1 MFDKQEFKNT
11 FDQVHASEE
20 LLMEVLDMT
29 TKTEQKTHRSH
40 KIIRTM
46 LIAAVLIC
54 ALTVT
59 AVAADAITRKF
70 SGETTS
76 VIEAFF
82 GENGEY
88 ASGGN
93 IVEYDEWGKLAINLP
108 AWSREPVDMEAAK
121 HLIAP
126 YLYTLEENTVTV
138 DGFTYTIHAVLYDS
152 ATETAMIRWSVE
164 NPDGLGDYGIG
175 KNGEFS
181 IREGSD
187 MFAVAGGRDYID
199 TVNSTDTKLYIS
211 SYAVDW
217 QDDLYCEFGRWYDWD
232 KGTEKARFDTVK
244 LLIPRDDFGGMPTV
258 TGKNVIISPV
268 AVRFEKAQ
276 VDDLREC
283 SIVYTDGSTY
293 TLFSDE
299 QFVQNTTYG
308 LGDTEKNIATYT
320 FNRIVDVEQVS
331 AIIVN
336 GEVFPVE

>member
-11 FDQVHASEE
+11 FDQVHASEG

-29 TKTEQKTHRSH
+29 TKTKHNTHHPH
-40 KIIRTM
+40 KIVRTV

-54 ALTVT
+54 ALTIT
-59 AVAADAITRKF
+59 AVAADALTRKF
-70 SGETTS
+70 SGETAS

-82 GENGEY
+82 GESGDYANG
-88 ASGGN
+88 GG
-93 IVEYDEWGKLAINLP
+93 IVEYNDEGKLALNLP
-108 AWSREPVDMEAAK
+108 AWSREPLDMEAAER
-121 HLIAP
+121 LIVP

-164 NPDGLGDYGIG
+164 NPDGLGKYGIG
-175 KNGEFS
+175 RNGEFS
-181 IREGSD
+181 IQEGSD

-232 KGTEKARFDTVK
+232 KGTEKARLDTVK
-244 LLIPRDDFGGMPTV
+244 LLIPRDDLGGMPTV

-268 AVRFEKAQ
+268 AVRFNKAQ

-299 QFVQNTTYG
+299 AFVQNTTYG
-308 LGDTEKNIATYT
+308 LGDTENHTTTYT

-336 GEVFPVE
+336 GDIFPVE

>member
-11 FDQVHASEE
+11 FDRVHASEG
-20 LLMEVLDMT
+20 LLTEVLNMT
-29 TKTEQKTHRSH
+29 TKTEYKTHHSP
-40 KIIRTM
+40 KIVRTM

-82 GENGEY
+82 GDSGDYANGG
-88 ASGGN
+88 S
-93 IVEYDEWGKLAINLP
+93 IVEYDDEGKLAINLP
-108 AWSREPVDMEAAK
+108 AWSREPLDMEAAER
-121 HLIAP
+121 LIAP

-164 NPDGLGDYGIG
+164 NPDGLGKYGIG
-175 KNGEFS
+175 RNGEFA
-181 IREGSD
+181 IQEGSD
-187 MFAVAGGRDYID
+187 MFAVVGGRDYID
-199 TVNSTDTKLYIS
+199 TVHSTDTKLYIS

-283 SIVYTDGSTY
+283 SIVYIDGSTY

-299 QFVQNTTYG
+299 EFVQNTTYG
-308 LGDTEKNIATYT
+308 LGDTENNTATYT
-320 FNRIVDVEQVS
+320 FNRIVDVDNVS
-331 AIIVN
+331 AIMIN
-336 GEVFPVE
+336 GETFPVE